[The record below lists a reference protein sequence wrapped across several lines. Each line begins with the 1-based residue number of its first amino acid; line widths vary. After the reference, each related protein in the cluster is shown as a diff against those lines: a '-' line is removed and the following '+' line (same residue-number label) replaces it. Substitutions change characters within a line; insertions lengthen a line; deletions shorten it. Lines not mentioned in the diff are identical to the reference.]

1 MNRSIR
7 IAVIAAAM
15 AAAPF
20 AAASPGGA
28 APIAGRVGRIPPP
41 GAKPAVHAPAL
52 ATFAGGCFWC
62 METAFEGLPGVLS
75 VTSGF
80 SGGPEKNPTYK
91 EVSAGKTHHMESV
104 QVEYDPRRISYA
116 RLLTIYWH
124 NIDPTQGD
132 GQFCDHGAQ
141 YRSAV
146 FYRTPE
152 EHRLAQISER
162 AAAAEIRV
170 KKAFVTQIIPFAAF
184 WPAEEYHQDYYK
196 KNPADY
202 HAYRSGCGRDRRL
215 KEIWGVAPHTA
226 G

>member
-7 IAVIAAAM
+7 SAVIAAVL
-15 AAAPF
+15 AAAAF
-20 AAASPGGA
+20 ATASTGGA
-28 APIAGRVGRIPPP
+28 APIAGRAGRIPPP
-41 GAKPAVHAPAL
+41 SAKPAVHAPAL

-62 METAFEGLPGVLS
+62 METAFEGMPGVLS

-91 EVSAGKTHHMESV
+91 DVSAGKTHHMESV
-104 QVEYDPRRISYA
+104 QVEYDPQRTSYA
-116 RLLTIYWH
+116 KLLTIYWH

-141 YRSAV
+141 YRSAI
-146 FYRTPE
+146 FYRSPE

-170 KKAFVTQIIPFAAF
+170 KKPFVTQIVPFTAF
-184 WPAEEYHQDYYK
+184 WAAEEYHQDYYR

-215 KEIWGVAPHTA
+215 KEIWGVVPHTA